1 MKRRPPVP
9 TPDQVRLMLRSART
23 SYISALVKA
32 HEALDDGRRA
42 DLLAE
47 AERLDAQIDQLEQL
61 QARLETKEEESLAYQ
76 QRMVAAMDRLRDY
89 ETQGSHRPPAHRGWV
104 A

>member
-1 MKRRPPVP
+1 MRKRRAPAP
-9 TPDQVRLMLRSART
+9 TADQVRLLLRSART

-61 QARLETKEEESLAYQ
+61 QARLESP
-76 QRMVAAMDRLRDY
+76 
-89 ETQGSHRPPAHRGWV
+89 GSTPDVTLSEAGRPV
-104 A
+104 